1 MAGFHP
7 KGGPLINFHATTCE
21 PDCVVFHGIGC
32 PKAGGNHVVSSC
44 VNKKVYDPGHL
55 REPHS
60 DVKEKKH
67 TDERGVVNPPGT
79 KNNIHTILKLLLTSF
94 LTMNKSPT

>member
-1 MAGFHP
+1 M
-7 KGGPLINFHATTCE
+7 
-21 PDCVVFHGIGC
+21 

-44 VNKKVYDPGHL
+44 VNKTVYDVGHVS
-55 REPHS
+55 EPHS

-79 KNNIHTILKLLLTSF
+79 KNNIHAILSLILTSF
-94 LTMNKSPT
+94 LTINCSST